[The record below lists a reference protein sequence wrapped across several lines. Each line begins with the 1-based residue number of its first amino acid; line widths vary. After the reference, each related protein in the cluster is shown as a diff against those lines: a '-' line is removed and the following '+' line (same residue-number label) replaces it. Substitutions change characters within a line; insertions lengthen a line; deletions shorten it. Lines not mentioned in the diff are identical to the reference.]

1 MLNVNMMRPSQP
13 LSSMKQPVLSVSAE
27 FCIDQPGC
35 GFISLRTVAPM
46 RISPV
51 SAFTIFP
58 LNVSA
63 VHTAVCMRQS
73 SMATK
78 SFLITFSISWMFW
91 VLFVQVSL
99 SFCMEVL
106 A

>member
-1 MLNVNMMRPSQP
+1 MLNVIMMRPSHSE
-13 LSSMKQPVLSVSAE
+13 SSVKQPVLSVSVE
-27 FCIDQPGC
+27 FCIDQPGS

-73 SMATK
+73 SMTTK

>member
-1 MLNVNMMRPSQP
+1 MLNVNMMRPSHS
-13 LSSMKQPVLSVSAE
+13 LSSVKQPVLSVSAE

-63 VHTAVCMRQS
+63 VQTAVCTRQS
-73 SMATK
+73 STATNIFFST
-78 SFLITFSISWMFW
+78 SFIS
-91 VLFVQVSL
+91 
-99 SFCMEVL
+99 
-106 A
+106 

>member
-1 MLNVNMMRPSQP
+1 MLNVNMMRPSHSE
-13 LSSMKQPVLSVSAE
+13 SSVKQPVLSVSAE
-27 FCIDQPGC
+27 FCIDQPGS

-78 SFLITFSISWMFW
+78 SFLITFSISWMF
-91 VLFVQVSL
+91 
-99 SFCMEVL
+99 
-106 A
+106 